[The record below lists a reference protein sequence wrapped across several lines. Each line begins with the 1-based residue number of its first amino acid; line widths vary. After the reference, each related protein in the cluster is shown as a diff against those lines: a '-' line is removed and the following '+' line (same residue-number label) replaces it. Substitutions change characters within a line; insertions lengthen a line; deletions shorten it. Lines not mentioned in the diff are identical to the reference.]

1 MPRAEPKSRGREHV
15 DHVGEQSGYSD
26 AFRRKLC
33 VRRLQ
38 KLRERG
44 EPVARCERH
53 TGIKAAEHEA
63 ALCKHGRDRIMDLD
77 F

>member
-15 DHVGEQSGYSD
+15 DHAGEASEYSD
-26 AFRRKLC
+26 AFHRKLC
-33 VRRLQ
+33 VRRFQ
-38 KLRERG
+38 RLRERG
-44 EPVARCERH
+44 EPVAGCERH

-63 ALCKHGRDRIMDLD
+63 ALRKHGRDKIMDLD